1 MSIHN
6 PILQSGIYIL
16 IENKYR
22 RDKIYKVGKTDAG
35 LINRIK
41 QYDKLTKVLFFCPT
55 YTSKHIEQVMIKQLK
70 LTTLIKWR
78 KDIGL
83 EYFQGDLN
91 LIKDIVIKITS
102 ICAINHNEDI
112 DNLLVEINKHN
123 KIVDYNINYTNYDN
137 DDVDINDTDDDNDN
151 NDDDNDNDDDDNDND
166 DNDNDNNYDDNDNN
180 DDDNDNDDDDN
191 DNDDNDNDNNY
202 DDNDDDNDNDNNY
215 DDNDDNDDDNENDN
229 DTNHNTSSGIKI
241 EINISN
247 NDKKFICKRC
257 GYEFSTK
264 QNLITH
270 LRKIN
275 KCEPII
281 SNIDIQT
288 LIDEIIPKSNL
299 NRVYTCK
306 HCKKQYKH
314 KVSKYQHQSKCKI
327 RLNDNNS
334 LVNNINNTNA
344 ITNYNK
350 DEQIKNLEDELK
362 YNKLYTEKELA
373 KKNVELANKQLELA
387 NKQLE
392 LANKDG
398 EIIRILSEE
407 KIKKLIFEQELL
419 KKQIEEYKL
428 LLNKNN

>member
-1 MSIHN
+1 LIYIILRNLFLFKVKFNIIKINKIFKEKMSIHN

-166 DNDNDNNYDDNDNN
+166 DNDNDNNYDDND
-180 DDDNDNDDDDN
+180 
-191 DNDDNDNDNNY
+191 
-202 DDNDDDNDNDNNY
+202 
-215 DDNDDNDDDNENDN
+215 DNDDDNENDN

-327 RLNDNNS
+327 RLNDNKS

>member
-166 DNDNDNNYDDNDNN
+166 DNDNDNNYDDND
-180 DDDNDNDDDDN
+180 
-191 DNDDNDNDNNY
+191 
-202 DDNDDDNDNDNNY
+202 
-215 DDNDDNDDDNENDN
+215 DNDDDNENDN

-327 RLNDNNS
+327 RLNDNKS